1 MLFGRQHVSVKE
13 DESYEESSADKE
25 EIAGSGDTV
34 EEEEKHITEAGTYP
48 EENATAS
55 APLGKPRNLIK
66 MVLEESKDAE
76 REEKLGNEN
85 NEENSGLES
94 GSSASFV
101 QGDGETVLYHEEEH
115 PIPKLHPK
123 NVPQVSNSTSAKDIA
138 SESEPLHK
146 ETQLNLK
153 DQVGETDDDAKKK
166 SATSKSR
173 SKTKVEI
180 KSKDSKTK
188 VHKDQSLNKEK
199 AKEERSKDKSE
210 HTPQVQDAK
219 ILKKNT
225 KKAPIKVSK
234 VSHLA
239 KKRFHHKYITAH
251 VTHPHVAVSH
261 SKAVHKMP
269 VSKGM
274 SRNIRNNKNIFRK

>member
-13 DESYEESSADKE
+13 DESYEEASADKE
-25 EIAGSGDTV
+25 EIAGSGDTD

-76 REEKLGNEN
+76 RAEKLGNEN

-123 NVPQVSNSTSAKDIA
+123 IVPQVSNSTSAKDIA
-138 SESEPLHK
+138 RESEPLHK

-239 KKRFHHKYITAH
+239 KKRLHHKYITAH